1 MHEINIILKLMHRIH
16 LQKNQNLNCLS
27 KIKIMTK
34 IHQK

>member
-27 KIKIMTK
+27 
-34 IHQK
+34 